1 MMMIMRATIII
12 AIVIIII
19 IIIIIIIMI
28 IIVRLWKKP
37 PLTKSDFNE
46 VLRKIKVY
54 KNIEYKQTIFKR
66 NTKWFSHADVK
77 TEHASGAW
85 RTGQNTMRSR
95 I

>member
-1 MMMIMRATIII
+1 MMMIMTATIII

-19 IIIIIIIMI
+19 IIMIIIMI

-85 RTGQNTMRSR
+85 RTGQNTMHSR